1 MFRAGVA
8 AAFGA
13 GVLIASMA
21 ATVCAQTLQPPE
33 LRMLHANIPSLAVY
47 PSAARAQ
54 HMEGRLLISFRLDH
68 DGNTVGA
75 KIVQAEADEILQA
88 RALELLQGTRYDT
101 GSFGVDSRTMFY
113 VTVIYCMD
121 HCPELAEYPK
131 SNSLMK
137 FTAIPYPGH

>member
-1 MFRAGVA
+1 MSRLRVA

-13 GVLIASMA
+13 GVLAASIA

-33 LRMLHANIPSLAVY
+33 LRMLHANIPSLPVY
-47 PSAARAQ
+47 PSTARAQ
-54 HMEGRLLISFRLDH
+54 HREGRLLISFRLDH
-68 DGNTVGA
+68 DGNTLAA
-75 KIVQAEADEILQA
+75 KIVQAEADELLQA

-101 GSFGVDSRTMFY
+101 GSFSIDSRTMFY

-121 HCPELAEYPK
+121 HCEEFAEYPK